1 MREFY
6 FIVSP
11 TEKPREKDMRVYGL
25 EKTRKQQ
32 GNYKETAEQ
41 MEPHAKAEEKAGEK
55 KEEKGAHAAEE
66 RKQTGHT
73 HLALEMEKMQGAKGS
88 LSLKERQEQ
97 LVYQKKAQE
106 SRMRHHQMAMAYGKE

>member
-11 TEKPREKDMRVYGL
+11 TEKPRGRDMRVYGL

-41 MEPHAKAEEKAGEK
+41 MEPHAKAGER

-73 HLALEMEKMQGAKGS
+73 PLALEMERMQGGKGS

-97 LVYQKKAQE
+97 LAYQKKAQE